1 MVAGADS
8 IDDMDLL
15 RHGGMSARRADTDD
29 RLASVLAALD
39 RDYMRG
45 VVARMTASGSSP
57 LGFRTAG
64 TAEEHAVA
72 RYLAAELGGLGLRD
86 VRLEPVPV
94 DAWRFRADSLTVDGA
109 AYECASFGGA
119 PGTGGAGIDGEIV
132 YVGRGSRADLAGLD
146 LAGRIA
152 LIDWRGGEPAR
163 NLLWPSLSAA
173 ECARAGAVAAVITS
187 LPGGDFYQAPGALGS
202 GDAYCLPQTPPLA
215 TIRKEDALQLMER
228 LRFAPVIGRLVVDV
242 EVTPAPR
249 ATTSLG
255 CCRAGGAAC
264 RSLSPV
270 TRTPR
275 SRAPSTTPAASRST
289 VSRTP
294 PSTGAS
300 APSGRCGTDM
310 HVPLLV
316 EI

>member
-8 IDDMDLL
+8 FDDMDLL

-187 LPGGDFYQAPGALGS
+187 LPGGRLLSGPRRTGVRRRLLSAADASPGHHSQGGRAAAHGASALRPGNWAAGRRRR
-202 GDAYCLPQTPPLA
+202 GD
-215 TIRKEDALQLMER
+215 
-228 LRFAPVIGRLVVDV
+228 
-242 EVTPAPR
+242 PR
-249 ATTSLG
+249 ATGYNVTGVLPGRRRGSPIVV
-255 CCRAGGAAC
+255 AGHEDASFQGAIDD
-264 RSLSPV
+264 
-270 TRTPR
+270 
-275 SRAPSTTPAASRST
+275 ASG
-289 VSRTP
+289 VEEY
-294 PSTGAS
+294 GIQDS
-300 APSGRCGTDM
+300 AFDWCIGS
-310 HVPLLV
+310 
-316 EI
+316 